1 MTEFEQQLLQHLQ
14 KQADQLTALSLSQS
28 QTTAALL
35 KISEQQA
42 AIFRELSKAPEGES
56 MKNAMAGLLKPLEG
70 NLSALEGGVRQVA
83 GRVREVVRTI
93 ALAYVHVEIAR
104 QKRLELEA
112 RKPVGI
118 TPSSRYHPDNMAKRA
133 AQGSRRTRQA
143 RAPHDL
149 GSGRAGQGRE
159 EARQRCQA
167 GRRNRSPQGGP
178 AAAVRR
184 CREEGAMGRCNQGR
198 ADAVPQGIHRA
209 GP

>member
-70 NLSALEGGVRQVA
+70 NLSALEGRSA
-83 GRVREVVRTI
+83 SCWTCRSCRTI

-133 AQGSRRTRQA
+133 ARGSRRTRQA